1 MGKVALHTLVRAVA
15 LVVAAVAT
23 LTVCATATVRGTLLD
38 PGFHDGVLDEQHA
51 YDRLYNE
58 VLVDPES
65 APVTRALLARLEVPE
80 AQITSNIKLVLP
92 PDTLRD
98 LTRQQIH
105 AVVGYLNGDRQ
116 DLRLVVDLRPVLANL
131 GDLAH
136 TYFGDLVAGVQH
148 RSEPDFGRFRQALT
162 DGVRDLAHGRAP
174 EGLPKLPLTA
184 EQASRIAGTLL
195 TLVPAGQRAT
205 LRPEVETALAD
216 GDLGTALA
224 AVAPVTVSADTRGA
238 AAQLRQLVDGGTWDL
253 TDTLKASG
261 NDLSGLREVRPYT
274 AVGLGVLEVVAAG
287 LLLLALT
294 ALWLLGPRQPGR
306 RLVLLGAPL
315 VVGGALAALA
325 AWVTRIVTDGRLV
338 DPPASWPP
346 SLTRLVDDVQGAAVS
361 HVTGTALWAAL
372 VPVLAGSLLAGVGL
386 LARSGLAGRVPRVVR
401 QRFGSSRRAVGLG
414 FGAAGVA
421 VAGMVLM
428 PLAASPAA
436 ARECQGSTELC
447 DRPYDEVAY
456 LTAHNA
462 MSTTAD
468 HFIGPLQDPRITAQ
482 LDHGVRALQL
492 DTYRWETPEQFT
504 ERLDDSDF
512 TAEQQALVTSAV
524 NRFSPPREG
533 LWLCHSVCRAGA
545 IALVPTLREIKEWM
559 DDHPN
564 DVLTLIIQDGIS
576 GEDTQKAFRQAG
588 LDDLV
593 RRPDAEPAKPWPTLG
608 EMIDSGRRLMV
619 FAEKADGPAPWYRN
633 FYRYGMETPFTF
645 RSPDQMSCVPHRG
658 GDDKRLFLMN
668 HFITNNGGS
677 RIDAGTVNARR
688 FVLDRAERCERERG
702 RPVNF
707 VAVDYATIGDAR
719 GAVDALNARR

>member
-1 MGKVALHTLVRAVA
+1 MEKVALHTLLRVVA

-23 LTVCATATVRGTLLD
+23 LTVCVTASVRGTLLD
-38 PGFHDGVLDEQHA
+38 PGFHAAVLDEQHA

-58 VLVDPES
+58 VLVDPKAS
-65 APVTRALLARLEVPE
+65 PVTRDLLAGLAVPE

-98 LTRQQIH
+98 LTRQQID
-105 AVVGYLNGDRQ
+105 AVVGYLNGDRA

-136 TYFGDLVAGVQH
+136 TYFGDLVAGVQD
-148 RSEPDFGRFRQALT
+148 RSEPDFDRFRSELA
-162 DGVRDLAHGRAP
+162 DGVRELAAGHAP
-174 EGLPKLPLTA
+174 EGLPKLPLTPD
-184 EQASRIAGTLL
+184 QASRVADTLL
-195 TLVPAGQRAT
+195 ALVPAGERAG

-224 AVAPVTVSADTRGA
+224 AVAPATVTDRTRGA
-238 AAQLRQLVDGGTWDL
+238 ADQLRALADGGTWDL

-261 NDLSGLREVRPYT
+261 NDLSGLREVHPYT

-287 LLLLALT
+287 LLLLSLT
-294 ALWLLGPRQPGR
+294 ALWLLGPQQPGR
-306 RLVLLGAPL
+306 RLVLLGMPL
-315 VVGGALAALA
+315 AAGGVLTALA
-325 AWVTRIVTDGRLV
+325 AWVTRLVTDGRLV
-338 DPPASWPP
+338 APPDSWPP
-346 SLTRLVDDVQGAAVS
+346 SLTRLVDDVQRAAVG
-361 HVTGTALWAAL
+361 HLTGTVLWVAL
-372 VPVLAGSLLAGVGL
+372 VPVLAGALLAGVGL
-386 LARSGLAGRVPRVVR
+386 LARSELAGRVPRVAR
-401 QRFGSSRRAVGLG
+401 ERLGSPRRAVGLG
-414 FGAAGVA
+414 FGAACLA

-436 ARECQGSTELC
+436 ARECEGSTELC

-456 LTAHNA
+456 LTSHNA

-468 HFIGPLQDPRITAQ
+468 HFIGPLQDPRISTQ

-492 DTYRWETPEQFT
+492 DTYRWETPEQIT
-504 ERLDDSDF
+504 GRLDGSDF
-512 TAEQQALVTSAV
+512 TAEQRALVTSAV
-524 NRFSPPREG
+524 NRINPPREG

-545 IALVPTLREIKEWM
+545 IALVPALREIGDWM
-559 DDHPN
+559 KDHPHE
-564 DVLTLIIQDGIS
+564 VVTLIVQDAIS
-576 GEDTQKAFRQAG
+576 GEDTQKAFQQAG
-588 LDDLV
+588 LEKLV
-593 RRPDAEPAKPWPTLG
+593 RRPDADPAMPWPTLG
-608 EMIDSGRRLMV
+608 EMIDSGRRLVV

-658 GDDKRLFLMN
+658 GDDKRLFLLN

-688 FVLDRAERCERERG
+688 YVLDRAHRCERARG

-707 VAVDYATIGDAR
+707 VAVDYATIGDAQ
-719 GAVDALNARR
+719 GAVDALNNER